1 MKHITFYLD
10 FISPYAYLAFDALPR
25 ALVGV
30 SHSVRYEP
38 VLLGALLQHHG
49 QASGVAPAAR
59 RAWAM
64 RHTAWL
70 AQQSDLALHWPASHP
85 FNPLPLLRLA
95 WASAAAHG
103 MPSPS
108 RHTCQRIFE
117 HVWQGGPEALA
128 GAELRDRLDPAGLV
142 ALTEVLMPTGPLAG
156 EHLPGHHPDIKA
168 CLRQA
173 TDDAI
178 ARGVFGVP
186 MFEVDGQLFWGLDA
200 LPMLRAHVQRVPV
213 AEATGQG

>member
-1 MKHITFYLD
+1 MKHITFYVD

-25 ALVGV
+25 ALVGI

-49 QASGVAPAAR
+49 QASGVASAAR

-70 AQQSDLALHWPASHP
+70 AQESGLALHWPANHP

-108 RHTCQRIFE
+108 RHACQLIFE
-117 HVWQGGPEALA
+117 HVWQGTAEPHATAALH
-128 GAELRDRLDPAGLV
+128 DPLDPARLA
-142 ALTEVLMPTGPLAG
+142 ALTQALTPTGPLANAC
-156 EHLPGHHPDIKA
+156 LAGHHPDIKA
-168 CLRQA
+168 RLHQA
-173 TDDAI
+173 TDDAM

-200 LPMLRAHVQRVPV
+200 LPMLRAHL
-213 AEATGQG
+213 

>member
-49 QASGVAPAAR
+49 QVSGVAPAAR

-70 AQQSDLALHWPASHP
+70 AHESGLALHWPASHP

-95 WASAAAHG
+95 WASAAAHA

-117 HVWQGGPEALA
+117 HVWQGGSEPPATAAFHEP
-128 GAELRDRLDPAGLV
+128 LDAAGLE
-142 ALTEVLMPTGPLAG
+142 ALTEVVTPTELLTGERVAG
-156 EHLPGHHPDIKA
+156 HRTDIKA
-168 CLRQA
+168 RLRQA

-200 LPMLRAHVQRVPV
+200 LPMLRAHLLAVVEMPEH
-213 AEATGQG
+213 A

>member
-1 MKHITFYLD
+1 
-10 FISPYAYLAFDALPR
+10 
-25 ALVGV
+25 
-30 SHSVRYEP
+30 
-38 VLLGALLQHHG
+38 
-49 QASGVAPAAR
+49 
-59 RAWAM
+59 M

-117 HVWQGGPEALA
+117 HVWQGGSEPLATAALH
-128 GAELRDRLDPAGLV
+128 DPLDAAGLA
-142 ALTEVLMPTGPLAG
+142 ALTEVVTPTELLTGERVAG
-156 EHLPGHHPDIKA
+156 HPTDIKA
-168 CLRQA
+168 RLRQA

-200 LPMLRAHVQRVPV
+200 LPMLRAHVLAVVEMPEH
-213 AEATGQG
+213 A